1 MKTLTLLRHAKSSWD
16 DPAQSDF
23 DRPLNE
29 RGRKAARAMGREMRR
44 LGLSYDLILA
54 SPAVAGD
61 RDAERAGAGLWRR
74 GRHGSGRAHLSR
86 LARHLARRWSAPP
99 TTSTA
104 SLLLAGHNP
113 GLALLALRLG
123 RAGGLHD
130 LIAAKYP
137 TGALTEIALRRK
149 AVARRRGRHGR
160 ARPLHPP
167 ARSRFGL
174 EKGTPRRRR

>member
-1 MKTLTLLRHAKSSWD
+1 MKKLTLLRHAKSAWD

-44 LGLSYDLILA
+44 LGLAYDLILA
-54 SPAVAGD
+54 SPAARVTETLNELAQGYGGAVATVQNECLYLASPDTLIGLI
-61 RDAERAGAGLWRR
+61 RASVDE
-74 GRHGSGRAHLSR
+74 H
-86 LARHLARRWSAPP
+86 
-99 TTSTA
+99 A

-113 GLALLALRLG
+113 GLQLLALGLG

-137 TGALTEIALRRK
+137 TGALAQMHFGIGRWAGIALGEGELVRFL
-149 AVARRRGRHGR
+149 
-160 ARPLHPP
+160 RPRDLDPD
-167 ARSRFGL
+167 
-174 EKGTPRRRR
+174 